1 MSKKDKPLP
10 KPPSTPFGRK
20 RAFEE
25 NENKDTLMADQMA
38 MAMAEGKLD
47 EFLQS
52 NIPDNE
58 YARKLAD
65 MMMSMTGMMPAG
77 GFSGG
82 PAAKKE
88 GPAEKHGTA
97 KPQKPASNVQPP
109 DDVVTAAEAGDVKSL
124 MDILKREHKKRQG
137 IEDAEAEETK
147 QESASAGGQAVI
159 EKEIIEQLIKIASD
173 NNLTLDWI
181 FFRAVKRYVQE
192 YKRTGDL

>member
-1 MSKKDKPLP
+1 MSKKNKPLP

-47 EFLQS
+47 EFLRS

-65 MMMSMTGMMPAG
+65 MMMSMTGIMPAG

-88 GPAEKHGTA
+88 GHAEKPGTE

-147 QESASAGGQAVI
+147 QESASVEGQAVI
-159 EKEIIEQLIKIASD
+159 EKEIIEQIIKIASD

-192 YKRTGDL
+192 YKKTGDL